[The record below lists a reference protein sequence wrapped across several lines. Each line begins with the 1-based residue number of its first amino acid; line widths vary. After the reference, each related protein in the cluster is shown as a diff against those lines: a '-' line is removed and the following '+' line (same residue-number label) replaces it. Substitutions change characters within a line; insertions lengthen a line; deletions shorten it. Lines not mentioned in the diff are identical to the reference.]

1 MSYES
6 RAYDNEHGDP
16 VVVLVVTGAHD
27 VSRFANWM
35 NGRVRPAEIMEVGEK
50 ILRQLRRNNSGR
62 AALALLKAHGGPDF
76 TTTPD
81 DLVKKM
87 RLAIS
92 DPGAFLPRRR
102 FGEGDYE
109 SIPAWS
115 TRAVLAA
122 LYGEEVDD

>member
-1 MSYES
+1 MYES
-6 RAYDNEHGDP
+6 RAYNNEHGEP
-16 VVVLVVTGAHD
+16 VVVLVVTGTHD
-27 VSRFANWM
+27 VSRFTNWM
-35 NGRVRPAEIMEVGEK
+35 NGRVPVIEIYEAGEK
-50 ILRQLRRNNSGR
+50 LLRQLRRNNSGR
-62 AALALLKAHGGPDF
+62 AALKLLKDHGGPDF

-102 FGEGDYE
+102 FDNDDYE

-122 LYGEEVDD
+122 VFGEEVPS